1 MIITRQSHGVP
12 LIGTVFCSYVRLV
25 ARAMSSVGMSAGQG
39 GEGVSREITSTIDRH
54 FDRGYLV
61 ETLSDLAKVPTDVP
75 LGFRTLMEPDDPK
88 LVHYVQDVLRPEL
101 VRLGMYDLLD
111 APRNNLVARLG
122 TGRTGRA
129 LLIQNY
135 TPAQHQNLMDEP
147 FSGKV
152 GSAIAYGYDEPSVF
166 GQGVSQNKAHQAVM
180 LAVIK
185 LLKSSGVELQGKL
198 YWAVNNEG
206 RSSHACSYA
215 IVDTLEEKPSFGIVQ
230 FGTGLALSLGNRGR
244 VDVDIHVQGAASH
257 SSAPE
262 DGLSAIEGAHQV
274 IQRLKTL
281 SWSTRHPLLG
291 GRQAIVYKVRYEPVA
306 PHTLPS
312 DAYITVDRR
321 LLPGDDVDEA
331 TQEIRD
337 AIGDLSPYKVTVQRG
352 VHMLPALVDEAGPGV
367 QALQEAN
374 EAIRGQRAETIY
386 GKGTFDAGGPC
397 SLGIPTVMFGA
408 SGGVGIT
415 GTDYVPISAVEA
427 EAKVLAHIILSQ
439 LS

>member
-1 MIITRQSHGVP
+1 MGKGVDTE
-12 LIGTVFCSYVRLV
+12 IKTV
-25 ARAMSSVGMSAGQG
+25 
-39 GEGVSREITSTIDRH
+39 IDEH
-54 FDRGYLV
+54 LDHGYLV
-61 ETLSDLAKVPTDVP
+61 EMLSGLAKVPTEVP
-75 LGFRTLMEPDDPK
+75 LGFQTLIEPDDPK

-101 VRLGMYDLLD
+101 LRLGVYDLVD
-111 APRNNLVARLG
+111 APRNNLVAQLG
-122 TGRTGRA
+122 TGQTSQT

-135 TPAQHQNLMDEP
+135 TPAQHHNLMDDP

-152 GSAIAYGYDEPSVF
+152 GNATAYGCDEPSVF

-185 LLKSSGVELQGKL
+185 LLKSSGLELRGRL
-198 YWAVNNEG
+198 YWAINNEG

-215 IVDTLEEKPSFGIVQ
+215 IIEALDEKPSFGIIQ
-230 FGTGLALSLGNRGR
+230 FGTDLTLSLGNRGR
-244 VDVDIHVQGAASH
+244 VDVNIHVQGVASH
-257 SSAPE
+257 SSVPE
-262 DGLSAIEGAHQV
+262 EGLSAIEGAHEV

-281 SWSTRHPLLG
+281 SWSARHPLLG
-291 GRQAIVYKVRYEPVA
+291 GRHAIPYKIRYEPVA

-337 AIGDLSPYKVTVQRG
+337 AIGSLSPYKVTVQRG
-352 VHMLPALVDEAGPGV
+352 VHMLPALVDEADPGV

-374 EAIRGQRAETIY
+374 ATVRSRRAETRY
-386 GKGTFDAGGPC
+386 GKGTFDAGGLC
-397 SLGIPTVMFGA
+397 ALGVPTVMFGA

-427 EAKVLAHIILSQ
+427 EAKVLAYMILSQ